1 MDDNNEFENSDEFE
15 NENNN
20 NDDSSYAMK
29 TWIVVGVAAVVTF
42 IVVFAITNALVNG
55 GKKKTTNIEQT
66 KPEVVVSYD
75 VYKVGDA
82 VTLKDESEWHVL
94 YDSSK
99 TNEYVSLLADK
110 DVNPGDVLYGK
121 VNTYLKNTYKNN
133 LLSALGAEA
142 TDIQELRLLAYLDL
156 ADVSKANSTEFQP
169 ETPLVKFNI
178 PTFIYASETVT
189 DTVYQTEEG
198 NNPMMICLRSGNNPN
213 RFCIGDATKTLPVRP
228 VLVIA
233 KKYVNSTGINDN
245 NVVSTPETG
254 TTTGNTEAGTTN
266 GETTTETTTTTTETT
281 TTETT
286 PAANNA
292 TE

>member
-1 MDDNNEFENSDEFE
+1 MDDNEFENSDEFE

-20 NDDSSYAMK
+20 KDDSSYAMK

-66 KPEVVVSYD
+66 KPEVVVTYD

-82 VTLKDESEWHVL
+82 VTLKDESTWHVL

-99 TNEYVSLLADK
+99 TNEYVSLLADN
-110 DVNPGDVLYGK
+110 DVNPGDILYGR
-121 VNTYLKNTYKNN
+121 VNTYLKNTYKNK
-133 LLSALGAEA
+133 LLSDIGAEA

-178 PTFIYASETVT
+178 PPFIYASETVT

-213 RFCIGDATKTLPVRP
+213 RFCIGDAEKALPVRP

-233 KKYVNSTGINDN
+233 KKYVTSTGVNDGE
-245 NVVSTPETG
+245 VVGPVGGETST
-254 TTTGNTEAGTTN
+254 NTQAETTN

-281 TTETT
+281 TTESTT
-286 PAANNA
+286 NNSA
-292 TE
+292 E

>member
-1 MDDNNEFENSDEFE
+1 MDDNEFENSDEFE

-66 KPEVVVSYD
+66 KPEVVVTYD

-82 VTLKDESEWHVL
+82 VTLKDGSEWHVL

-99 TNEYVSLLADK
+99 TNEYVSLLSDTN
-110 DVNPGDVLYGK
+110 VNPGDVLYGK
-121 VNTYLKNTYKNN
+121 VNTYLKNTFKNN
-133 LLSALGAEA
+133 LLSTLGAEA

-213 RFCIGDATKTLPVRP
+213 RFCIGDAEKYLPVRP

-233 KKYVNSTGINDN
+233 KKYVTSTGINDN
-245 NVVSTPETG
+245 NVVGPVGGETST
-254 TTTGNTEAGTTN
+254 NTQAGTTN

-281 TTETT
+281 TTETPT
-286 PAANNA
+286 ANNA

>member
-1 MDDNNEFENSDEFE
+1 MDDNEFENSDEFE
-15 NENNN
+15 NENTK
-20 NDDSSYAMK
+20 DDSSYAIK

-82 VTLKDESEWHVL
+82 VTLKDESTWHVL

-99 TNEYVSLLADK
+99 ANEYVSLLSDT
-110 DVNPGDVLYGK
+110 DVNPGDILYGR
-121 VNTYLKNTYKNN
+121 VNGYLKNTYKTK
-133 LLSALGAEA
+133 LLNDLGAEA

-178 PTFIYASETVT
+178 PPFIYASETVT
-189 DTVYQTEEG
+189 DTVYQTDEG
-198 NNPMMICLRSGNNPN
+198 NNPMMICLRNGNNPN
-213 RFCIGDATKTLPVRP
+213 RFCIGDAEKTLPIRP

-233 KKYVNSTGINDN
+233 KKYVNSTGVNDGEP
-245 NVVSTPETG
+245 VGPIGGGEATA
-254 TTTGNTEAGTTN
+254 NTETGTTN

-281 TTETT
+281 TTESTT
-286 PAANNA
+286 NNSA